1 MTRHPLK
8 GQRGPARVLCPL
20 LALVLMAACAAPGKT
35 TLSLPGQAL
44 ASETLVAPYQE
55 EATRSP
61 YYPGQRLA
69 APVVEAP
76 TPAPEITVTP
86 AALAGRVNILVLGVD
101 ERATWSEGP
110 PRTDGMML
118 VSIDATSHTAT
129 VLSIPRDL
137 WVDIPDF
144 GQERVN
150 VAYRVAEL
158 NEPGTG
164 PAKACETVA
173 ALLGV
178 PVDKYAV
185 VNFRAVVQIIDALGG
200 VGVDVPN
207 EIWDYQYPT
216 EDNQYMTVHFAAGPQ
231 TLDGEQ
237 TLQYIRTR
245 HGSTDFER
253 IRRQQ
258 QVIDALRERALSAD
272 FVTRVPGLLRLARD
286 CINTNVSVSEMLALW
301 QAFGSANHAPVQYA
315 AIDETLSYPW
325 VTMAGADVLLPNT
338 PGIVELVADLGLAES
353 QPATALAQG
362 LQIRLFAGSETDPG
376 FAAAAEALT
385 DAGYVVV
392 QGGVSENDVEHT
404 VVMDYSGGE
413 QGAKLAKVLGLESAQ
428 VLNVPRPASA
438 PALLAADILL
448 GVASTAGN

>member
-1 MTRHPLK
+1 VSRRPLA
-8 GQRGPARVLCPL
+8 GPSGLGKIVRCL
-20 LALVLMAACAAPGKT
+20 LALAALAACASPIGGGAT
-35 TLSLPGQAL
+35 LPGQ
-44 ASETLVAPYQE
+44 TLSSGTVVAPYQA

-61 YYPGQRLA
+61 YYPESR
-69 APVVEAP
+69 
-76 TPAPEITVTP
+76 PAPPVIPTATP
-86 AALAGRVNILVLGVD
+86 EMEETPQPNELQGRVNILLMGVD

-110 PRTDGMML
+110 PRTDGLML
-118 VSIDATSHTAT
+118 ISLDATNHTAA

-137 WVDIPDF
+137 WVSIPGF
-144 GQERVN
+144 GEERVN

-158 NEPGTG
+158 DEPGTG
-164 PAKACETVA
+164 PAKACETVSE
-173 ALLGV
+173 LLGID
-178 PVDKYAV
+178 VDKYAV

-200 VGVDVPN
+200 VDVDVPG

-216 EDNQYMTVHFAAGPQ
+216 EDNQYMTVHFAAGRQ
-231 TLDGEQ
+231 TLDGEE

-258 QVIDALRERALSAD
+258 QVIDALRGKALSAG
-272 FVTRVPGLLRLARD
+272 FVTRIPGLLKLARD
-286 CINTNVSVSEMLALW
+286 CINTNVSVSEMMALW
-301 QAFGSANHAPVQYA
+301 QVFGSANRAPVQYA

-325 VTMAGADVLLPNT
+325 ITTAGADVLLPNSG
-338 PGIVELVADLGLAES
+338 GITQLVADLGLTDGGQA
-353 QPATALAQG
+353 AALAQG
-362 LQIRLFAGSETDPG
+362 LQIRLYADSESDPG

-392 QGGVSENDVEHT
+392 QGGVTKNDTGHT

-428 VLNVPRPASA
+428 VLNVPRPANA
-438 PALLAADILL
+438 PAMLAADILL
-448 GVASTAGN
+448 GATTASN